1 MVNRIKKNKSF
12 IRNFMRTIK
21 SIICIYILI
30 LPLILKAELNKIPF
44 TIDDRDRI
52 IRTEQKVEALNTK
65 IEIKVDGLRSEMN
78 GKFDGLRSEMTAR
91 FDQLFNFLWAIIGIF
106 TTMMVSV
113 FGFAFWDR
121 KLSLAPIRRENEK
134 TLNILREYAKHQP
147 KLLEILKNA
156 GLL

>member
-1 MVNRIKKNKSF
+1 MKTIRI
-12 IRNFMRTIK
+12 ITG
-21 SIICIYILI
+21 ICIIS
-30 LPLILKAELNKIPF
+30 LPFILKAELKEIPF

-52 IRTEQKVEALNTK
+52 IRTEQKIEALDTK
-65 IEIKVDGLRSEMN
+65 INLKVEGLRSEMN
-78 GKFDGLRSEMTAR
+78 GKFDGLRSEMNTR

-121 KLSLAPIRRENEK
+121 KLSLAPIRKENEK
-134 TLNILREYAKHQP
+134 TLLALREYAKQQP
-147 KLLEILKNA
+147 KLYEILKNA